1 MENNNITLIGSIES
15 KFEYSHS
22 VKDEDFY
29 QVFVASRRKSGNVD
43 VLPVIVSSV
52 MVDVSMDL
60 TGIQVE
66 VKGSIR
72 SYNMHQNGNHRLKL
86 FVFTESFVETNAEDD
101 NKFSFSGFVCR
112 QPFYR
117 ETPLGRKISE
127 TIVGVNRQYGH
138 GKSDYIPSIGWS
150 RNAMYLTSLDIGEQI
165 SGLGRFQSRSYRKRL
180 DNDTFEDLVTYE
192 VSIVFLNYKSGSDEC
207 AGEV

>member
-1 MENNNITLIGSIES
+1 MENNKIVLIGSIES

-22 VKDEDFY
+22 VKNEDFY
-29 QVFVASRRKSGNVD
+29 QVMVASIRKSGNVD
-43 VLPVIVSSV
+43 MLPVIVSSV

-72 SYNMHQNGNHRLKL
+72 SYNMHQNGKHKLKL
-86 FVFTESFVETNAEDD
+86 FVFAASLVKTNAEDD
-101 NKFSFSGFVCR
+101 NVFSFTGFICR

-117 ETPLGRKISE
+117 ETPLGRQLSE
-127 TIVGVNRQYGH
+127 TILGVNRQYGH
-138 GKSDYIPSIGWS
+138 GKSDYIPAIAWS
-150 RNAMYLTSLDIGEQI
+150 RNAMYLSSLNIGEQI
-165 SGLGRFQSRSYRKRL
+165 SGLGRFQSRTYRKRV
-180 DNDTFEDLVTYE
+180 DNDTFEDQTTLE